1 MSETAQ
7 KIKSRLPET
16 VPFYRTPVTV
26 QILLLRQTHDY
37 AVFRTEETR
46 ELNIAV
52 TPASIS
58 DSTQVTRVVF
68 LASKQKAPESR
79 EFAATIK
86 HYFNLHRIDLTTL
99 NVNWNLIKEKKKG
112 KFQVDFNQLRTSI
125 LECELKDRLC
135 RACPRCSLFGAVE
148 TGNKGIWENR
158 WNIKHRIEYSS
169 AFSLEPYEELSENL
183 TFNAVAESTQSTGQA
198 LNVTENVVPLA
209 NFPSIITLVSPTWEE
224 LVLVIKNLL
233 KCKSYG
239 AESRTKGDTVNYI
252 MGLVVGNEEII
263 TSLEYTLELSEK
275 KSVNLETTKQILENY
290 SKYAAFP
297 DALQLITGN
306 ELEKFVDHV
315 SSLQIDKQFVEK
327 VFRDSLNF
335 AVHAES
341 LGD

>member
-1 MSETAQ
+1 LT
-7 KIKSRLPET
+7 
-16 VPFYRTPVTV
+16 
-26 QILLLRQTHDY
+26 
-37 AVFRTEETR
+37 
-46 ELNIAV
+46 
-52 TPASIS
+52 SIS
-58 DSTQVTRVVF
+58 
-68 LASKQKAPESR
+68 
-79 EFAATIK
+79 FALL
-86 HYFNLHRIDLTTL
+86 FL
-99 NVNWNLIKEKKKG
+99 NVNS
-112 KFQVDFNQLRTSI
+112 Q
-125 LECELKDRLC
+125 DRLC

-209 NFPSIITLVSPTWEE
+209 NFPSIVTLVSPTWEE

-290 SKYAAFP
+290 SNYAAFP